1 MSEDKWYMD
10 IDMAE
15 TSKNRIREIELLT
28 SRINMLQEHYK
39 YNNKDK
45 NTYMEIMR
53 LSKNR
58 MKILNYLKKRNTT
71 IYNLL
76 IIKLSNSSTE

>member
-58 MKILNYLKKRNTT
+58 MKILNYLKKRNTI